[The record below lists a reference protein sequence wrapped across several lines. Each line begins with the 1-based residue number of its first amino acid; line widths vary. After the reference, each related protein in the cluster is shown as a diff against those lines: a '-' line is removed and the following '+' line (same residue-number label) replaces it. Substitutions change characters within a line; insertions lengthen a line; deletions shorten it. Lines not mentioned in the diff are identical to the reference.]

1 MAIVL
6 GLAGH
11 GLPIT
16 VCTYRLF
23 SAWAWIA
30 MSLWKGMRKRHYF
43 DVLNV
48 RCAILPGIPIS
59 ETQVIANLLSVGCR
73 FVLPFVDGRVVKVA
87 TW

>member
-1 MAIVL
+1 
-6 GLAGH
+6 
-11 GLPIT
+11 
-16 VCTYRLF
+16 
-23 SAWAWIA
+23 
-30 MSLWKGMRKRHYF
+30 MRKRHYF

-87 TW
+87 T